1 MPLVVGACLFFCEL
15 IINMKLYDYQVD
27 MVEQIEEALHVHR
40 SVMVEMPTGTG
51 KTHVLAAVVKHWVE
65 HVQHAEVWIVA
76 HRRELVEQTCL
87 RIKGEGLMVTCGED
101 VGRCKDVSMEAT
113 SGNVLDGC
121 DDGGIGVRVM
131 SVQWLAR
138 HYMEL
143 GKGPSL
149 FVIDEAHHAVAK
161 SYKVVMEAFKDAK
174 ILGLTATPCRLNR
187 SGFTDW
193 FEVLLQSWS
202 CNNASSG

>member
-1 MPLVVGACLFFCEL
+1 MGGLFVFCEL

-27 MVEQIEEALHVHR
+27 MVEQIEEALNVHR

-65 HVQHAEVWIVA
+65 RVQHTEVWIVA

-101 VGRCKDVSMEAT
+101 VGRCKDVSTEAT

-131 SVQWLAR
+131 SVQ
-138 HYMEL
+138 
-143 GKGPSL
+143 
-149 FVIDEAHHAVAK
+149 
-161 SYKVVMEAFKDAK
+161 
-174 ILGLTATPCRLNR
+174 
-187 SGFTDW
+187 
-193 FEVLLQSWS
+193 
-202 CNNASSG
+202 